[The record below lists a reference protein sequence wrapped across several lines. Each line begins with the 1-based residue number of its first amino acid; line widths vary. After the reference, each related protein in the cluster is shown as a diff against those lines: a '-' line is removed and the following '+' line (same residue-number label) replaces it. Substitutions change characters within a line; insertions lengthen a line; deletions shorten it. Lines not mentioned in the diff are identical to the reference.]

1 MFAHPARSRRTPT
14 TDTNSLRLTEV
25 VASDAFAGTERYVVD
40 VSVELAGRGHDVHVV
55 GGAPGV
61 MPDLLGPAVRWSPGA
76 TAPAAMSALVRGGRR
91 DVVHGHLTHGEFA
104 AFAAAPV
111 TLGRRLATRHVLHP
125 RGHGRVGRAVGRLV
139 RAELWAEVA
148 VSEFVAASVRP
159 RSDAVLLNGTR
170 AVSTTSAPVQATEG
184 PGVVLVAQRLEREK
198 ATDVVVRAFAA
209 SGLAARGWRL
219 AVAGQGPEAG
229 PLRALADGLGVGAAV
244 DLLGWVADV
253 PALMRSSAVFVA
265 PAPREPCGL
274 SVLEAMAHGL
284 PVLASDAGGHR
295 ETVGTVP
302 GARTFGAG
310 DVEACAVALRE
321 LGADAEGRAAYG
333 AALRERQSGSFSI
346 GAHVDGLERLY
357 RSAVSSR
364 RLRSRR

>member
-1 MFAHPARSRRTPT
+1 MPRHPARPHR
-14 TDTNSLRLTEV
+14 LRLTEV

-40 VSVELAGRGHDVHVV
+40 VAVELARRGHDVHVV
-55 GGAPGV
+55 GGAPAV

-76 TAPAAMSALVRGGRR
+76 TAPAALAALVRGGRR
-91 DVVHGHLTHGEFA
+91 DVVHGHMTHGEFA
-104 AFAAAPV
+104 AFAAAPA
-111 TLGRRLATRHVLHP
+111 TRGRRLATRHILHP
-125 RGHGRVGRAVGRLV
+125 RGHGQAGRAVGRLV

-148 VSEFVAASVRP
+148 VSEFVADRVQP
-159 RSDAVLLNGTR
+159 RSEAVLLNGTR
-170 AVSTTSAPVQATEG
+170 SVPGAPTRSGEG

-209 SGLAARGWRL
+209 SGLAERGWRL
-219 AVAGQGPEAG
+219 VVAGQGPEAG
-229 PLRALADGLGVGAAV
+229 PLRLLADGLGVGPAV

-295 ETVGTVP
+295 ETVGSVP
-302 GARTFGAG
+302 GARLFGAG
-310 DVEACAVALRE
+310 DVQACAAVLRG
-321 LGADAEGRAAYG
+321 LADDPAGRVAYG
-333 AALRERQSGSFSI
+333 SALQERQRGGFSI
-346 GAHVDGLERLY
+346 AAHVDGLERLY

-364 RLRSRR
+364 RLRSRH